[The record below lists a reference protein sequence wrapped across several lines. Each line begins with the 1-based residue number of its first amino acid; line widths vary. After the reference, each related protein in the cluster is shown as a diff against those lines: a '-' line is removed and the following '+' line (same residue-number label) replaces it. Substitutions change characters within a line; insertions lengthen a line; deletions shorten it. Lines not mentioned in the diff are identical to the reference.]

1 MKNLSVSAKLLLG
14 FGLTVV
20 FTLIVGLVSMI
31 ELERL
36 NKDYTD
42 AINVFVAEN
51 AKTGIE
57 FNVGALN
64 RYEENGIAVY
74 KRSLAATAAILVFS
88 VGFSVFLG
96 LYISGLISKP
106 LHAAVNMITEMGKGH
121 LSGRLRLNRRDEIGV
136 VADAMDKFAEDLQV
150 LLIGTLNRISDGE
163 LTMELPN
170 KDGKDELGAALKRIV
185 NPLREL
191 IIEDGGRVLMAAAQ
205 KDLSLRLNGNYKG
218 DFAKMKNNINAVMEN
233 LNDALAHVAAT
244 AEQVSNASVE
254 IARESQNL
262 AQDSNEQ
269 AGALKEVSASLE
281 EMSLMTKHRAKNT
294 HSAKALASEARAV
307 AVEGVAAVIHMAKAV
322 NRVKRSREDH
332 AKTIVKKINGI
343 AYETSLLSLNA
354 SVEAARAGEAG
365 NGFAAITGEMR
376 NLAKRSAE
384 VAEDTAG
391 LIEES
396 VRNAEVGEGMEA
408 SLAKIVNR
416 AEKVDALLEDIAAAS
431 SEQAQGLELVNNFV
445 AHMNLVTHRIA
456 VDTDES
462 AGTAQEL
469 SDRAAELA
477 SFVGNFKL
485 SGEAGHYYA
494 DRSAA
499 EVWVDVAP
507 ADQEASILSAV
518 SEEPAVSVAPAA
530 LSAHKR
536 RQRHRRRMAAC
547 RAERAYKHKRQL
559 RAAAHHSV
567 RAYRGKHHKLA
578 KSARAVKARE
588 VVVVSENGHKEIMIN
603 A

>member
-1 MKNLSVSAKLLLG
+1 MKNFSVSAKLLWG
-14 FGLTVV
+14 FGIAVAFTLTVGGV
-20 FTLIVGLVSMI
+20 SLV

-42 AINVFVAEN
+42 AINVFAAEN
-51 AKTGIE
+51 AGNGAALNI
-57 FNVGALN
+57 GALKN
-64 RYEENGIAVY
+64 SEENGIAVY
-74 KRSLAATAAILVFS
+74 KRSLTVTAAILLFS
-88 VGFSVFLG
+88 VGFSVFWG

-106 LHAAVNMITEMGKGH
+106 LHATVKMITEMGKGH
-121 LSGRLRLNRRDEIGV
+121 LSGRLRLNRKDEIGV
-136 VADAMDKFAEDLQV
+136 VADTMDKFAEDLQV
-150 LLIGTLNRISDGE
+150 LLIGTLNRISEGD

-170 KDGKDELGAALKRIV
+170 KDDKDELGAALRRIV
-185 NPLREL
+185 HPLREL
-191 IIEDGGRVLMAAAQ
+191 IIEDGGRVLRSAAQ

-281 EMSLMTKHRAKNT
+281 EMSIMTRHRAKNT
-294 HSAKALASEARAV
+294 HSAKALASETRAV

-332 AKTIVKKINGI
+332 AKMIVKKINGI

-365 NGFAAITGEMR
+365 NGFAAVTGEMR
-376 NLAKRSAE
+376 NLAKRSAK

-396 VRNAEVGEGMEA
+396 VRNAETGEGMEA

-456 VDTDES
+456 VDTNES
-462 AGTAQEL
+462 AATAQEL

-477 SFVGNFKL
+477 SLVGGFKL
-485 SGEAGHYYA
+485 SGEAERYYA

-499 EVWVDVAP
+499 EVWVDVTP
-507 ADQEASILSAV
+507 AERDESVLPSV
-518 SEEPAVSVAPAA
+518 SEPVVSTAPAA

-536 RQRHRRRMAAC
+536 RQRHRRRVEAH
-547 RAERAYKHKRQL
+547 RAERAYKQKRQL

-567 RAYRGKHHKLA
+567 RAVRRKHHKLTNT
-578 KSARAVKARE
+578 SRAVQAKE
-588 VVVVSENGHKEIMIN
+588 VVVINANGHKEIMIN